1 MILGKTRTFQ
11 IFLLIFVLKFS
22 VVCPAEI
29 KQNNDT
35 DLIKSTFEEIDSKFD
50 EEKYFDNNLKS
61 RLEKD
66 DFIKTKDPI
75 VVIKALDKISSKTTT
90 LKIKIGE
97 EINFQN
103 LKLKPLKC
111 KNSEFDDNPNTI
123 AYLQVIDI
131 NQKDND
137 KVFVFNGWTFASSPS
152 LRPFDHP
159 IYDIWLISCHNV

>member
-111 KNSEFDDNPNTI
+111 KNSEFDDNPEIT
-123 AYLQVIDI
+123 AYLQV
-131 NQKDND
+131 KDTSNKSND
-137 KVFVFNGWTFASSPS
+137 EVFVFNGWTFSSSPS

-159 IYDIWLISCHNV
+159 VYDIWLIKCY

>member
-1 MILGKTRTFQ
+1 MILGKTRTFW
-11 IFLLIFVLKFS
+11 IFFLIFILKFS
-22 VVCPAEI
+22 VVCSTEI
-29 KQNNDT
+29 KKNNDINS
-35 DLIKSTFEEIDSKFD
+35 IKSTFEESDLSFD

-66 DFIKTKDPI
+66 DFIETKDPI

-97 EINFQN
+97 EMNFQN

-111 KNSEFDDNPNTI
+111 KNSEFDDNPDTI
-123 AYLQVIDI
+123 AYLQVVDI
-131 NQKDND
+131 NQKDKD
-137 KVFVFNGWTFASSPS
+137 KVFIFNGWTFASSPS

-159 IYDIWLISCHNV
+159 IYDIWLISCYNI